1 MNKINKS
8 SFETAKDLLKM
19 LEGYSFND
27 CVEIVQIMDKNLKY
41 RGNKLITETVF
52 NYEELSIG

>member
-27 CVEIVQIMDKNLKY
+27 CIEIVQIMDKNLKY
-41 RGNKLITETVF
+41 RGNKLITETAF
-52 NYEELSIG
+52 NYEELLIA

>member
-41 RGNKLITETVF
+41 RGNKLITEIVF